1 MTPTMADLRKLKQEA
16 LDSASKG
23 NWRKAV
29 WCYANLEKDDPSEP
43 AWSLRLGEAL
53 RKLGNDGEAIKAFSR
68 AVSGYAK
75 GDLLLKAIA
84 VCKIILGIDP
94 KHQVAQELLASF
106 YAAQRKP
113 TEPVPILAMQPP
125 SSPTVIPTL
134 PEPGTPADYAS
145 ALPAQFRSTSVP
157 PSVLAPAPPE
167 PFEAIPTPILPRPAV
182 VAAPSGTMGP
192 PPASSPATVA
202 RGPTLRPLTVAT
214 APLPPPLRQLR
225 LSSLLPG
232 AQEWSQIPS
241 TGGSS
246 ARIIPLDGDFAPGA
260 VAPTNPHKGA
270 GRATMARFVLPKT
283 PFFSVLTPE
292 LLAMAIGRVQLIQLP
307 AGEILFSQGDPGDA
321 LYVVAWGEVAVLVP
335 QEVARL
341 SEGEFFG
348 EIALL
353 ADRPRT
359 ATVRATV
366 DTKVLAFDRAL
377 LGDLIAASP
386 ELLKVLLRFVRER
399 LIATLA
405 ETSPL
410 FAPFTPLER
419 IGLAARFHIVELDAG
434 LRVIEEGAKS
444 PGLFVLLAGAADAV
458 AGDTVVA
465 HLDSGDVF
473 GEMSLITGQ
482 PATASVVVS
491 CKSFVLFLPKTD
503 FAEVIMTHPQV
514 LEHVSALVDARA
526 AGIGRVAML

>member
-1 MTPTMADLRKLKQEA
+1 MADLRKLKQEA
-16 LDSASKG
+16 LDSAAKG
-23 NWRKAV
+23 NWRKAA
-29 WCYANLEKDDPSEP
+29 WAYANLEKDEPFEP
-43 AWSLRLGEAL
+43 AWSLKLGESL
-53 RKLGNDGEAIKAFSR
+53 RKLGNDAEAVKAFRR

-75 GDLLLKAIA
+75 SDLLLKAIA

-94 KHQVAQELLASF
+94 KHQVAQELLTFF
-106 YAAQRKP
+106 YASQRKP
-113 TEPVPILAMQPP
+113 TLPVPVTPAPQPA
-125 SSPTVIPTL
+125 VAIPTL
-134 PEPGTPADYAS
+134 PTPGPPTDYAP
-145 ALPAQFRSTSVP
+145 AMPAQFRSTSVP
-157 PSVLAPAPPE
+157 PAALAPPPPE
-167 PFEAIPTPILPRPAV
+167 PFEAIPTPIVPRPAA
-182 VAAPSGTMGP
+182 VASTTSRA
-192 PPASSPATVA
+192 
-202 RGPTLRPLTVAT
+202 PTLRPLTVAT
-214 APLPPPLRQLR
+214 GQQPPPLRQLR

-246 ARIIPLDGDFAPGA
+246 ARIIPLDGDFAPGPMP
-260 VAPTNPHKGA
+260 PTSPHKGS
-270 GRATMARFVLPKT
+270 GRATMARFVLPQT
-283 PFFSVLTPE
+283 PFFSVLTPD
-292 LLAMAIGRVQLIQLP
+292 LLAKAIERVQLIQLP
-307 AGEILFSQGDPGDA
+307 AGEILFAQGDPGDS

-341 SEGEFFG
+341 SEGDFFG

-353 ADRPRT
+353 ADRPRM

-366 DTKVLAFDRAL
+366 DTKVLAFDRTL
-377 LGDLIAASP
+377 LGELITASP

-410 FAPFTPLER
+410 FEPFTPLER

-434 LRVIEEGAKS
+434 LRVIEEGARS
-444 PGLFVLLAGAADAV
+444 PGLFVLLAGEADAV
-458 AGDTVVA
+458 AGGAVVG

-482 PATASVVVS
+482 PATVSVVATS
-491 CKSFVLFLPKTD
+491 KSFVLFLPKTD

-514 LEHVSALVDARA
+514 LEHVSALVEARA
-526 AGIGRVAML
+526 AAIGRVSIL